1 MKDLTQVTKTIT
13 YPSLSKEEMI
23 RLYKKGK
30 SINGF
35 IGGVEVDTAVLQ
47 EEVPDTFED
56 SSYTDEEGVE
66 HRRTWQEY
74 ARTFDSV
81 NKGKSLMQFGHCDIN
96 GNYARPL
103 SAAEYQI
110 WMDHWVWELPV
121 PGVPY
126 EDEEGNTVT
135 PPDTTM
141 LVFDHILTKSEM
153 TSLIPIQNG

>member
-1 MKDLTQVTKTIT
+1 MKDLTKPIKKII
-13 YPSLSKEEMI
+13 YPSLSHDEMVK
-23 RLYKKGK
+23 LYKAGK
-30 SINGF
+30 DITGF

-47 EEVPDTFED
+47 EKVPDTFED

-74 ARTFDSV
+74 ARTFPSV
-81 NKGKSLMQFGHCDIN
+81 NEGKSLMQFGHCDAN
-96 GNYARPL
+96 GNFARPL
-103 SAAEYQI
+103 SAAEFKT

-126 EDEEGNTVT
+126 EDMDGNTVT
-135 PPDTTM
+135 PPDTTT

-153 TSLIPIQNG
+153 TDLIPVFDI

>member
-1 MKDLTQVTKTIT
+1 MKDLTKPIKKTIH
-13 YPSLSKEEMI
+13 PSLSHDEMV
-23 RLYKKGK
+23 RLYKAGK
-30 SINGF
+30 DITGF

-47 EEVPDTFED
+47 EELPDTFDD

-81 NKGKSLMQFGHCDIN
+81 NEGKSLMQFGHCDIN

-103 SAAEYQI
+103 SSSEYQI

-135 PPDTTM
+135 PPDTTT